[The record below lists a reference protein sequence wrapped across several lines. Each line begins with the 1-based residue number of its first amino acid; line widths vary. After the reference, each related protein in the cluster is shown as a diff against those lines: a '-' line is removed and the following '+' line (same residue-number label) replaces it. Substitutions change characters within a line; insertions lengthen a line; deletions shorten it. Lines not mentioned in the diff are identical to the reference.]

1 MTTLFN
7 RLLVLLFLTAL
18 TPALAACDS
27 NDPEPE
33 AGTIVAVAQDTPQL
47 STLVAAVVAAE
58 LDDDLAGNG
67 PFTVF
72 APVNS
77 AFAALGQETIDRL
90 LEDGN
95 QALLQKVLGY
105 HVVPGR
111 VFAAD
116 LEDGQ
121 TVTTLEGSDLTIDLD
136 GGATVNGVDIIETD
150 IVADNGVVH
159 LIDGV
164 LMDNLDIVDVATAQ
178 GFTTLLAALDAADLT
193 DALRADGPF
202 TVFAPTE
209 QAFADLL
216 EALDVTAEEL
226 LARDD
231 LATILT
237 YHVVPAEAFSTDLS
251 DGQTLPTLQ
260 GGTLTVDL
268 DGGVSI
274 VGANNTVSV
283 VAADVDASNGVIHA
297 IDAVLLP

>member
-1 MTTLFN
+1 MSTLTHQFLA
-7 RLLVLLFLTAL
+7 LLVFPLFSLGLT
-18 TPALAACDS
+18 ACDS
-27 NDPEPE
+27 NDDDSE
-33 AGTIVAVAQDTPQL
+33 ARTIVSVAQDTPQL
-47 STLVAAVVAAE
+47 STLVTAVVAAD
-58 LDDDLAGNG
+58 LDDDLAGEG

-77 AFAALGQETIDRL
+77 AFADLGQETVDRL

-111 VFAAD
+111 ILAAD

-121 TVTTLEGSDLTIDLD
+121 TVTTLEGSDLTIGLT
-136 GGATVNGVDIIETD
+136 GGATVNDVNIVDTD
-150 IVADNGVVH
+150 ITADNGVVH

-164 LMDNLDIVDVATAQ
+164 LMGNLDIVDVATAQ
-178 GFTTLLAALDAADLT
+178 GFPTLLAALDAADLT

-216 EALDVTAEEL
+216 AAFGVTAEEL

-231 LATILT
+231 LADILT
-237 YHVVPAEAFSTDLS
+237 YHVVAGEAFSTDLT
-251 DGQTLPTLQ
+251 DGQVLTTLQ
-260 GGTLTVDL
+260 GGTITVDL
-268 DGGVSI
+268 SGGVSL